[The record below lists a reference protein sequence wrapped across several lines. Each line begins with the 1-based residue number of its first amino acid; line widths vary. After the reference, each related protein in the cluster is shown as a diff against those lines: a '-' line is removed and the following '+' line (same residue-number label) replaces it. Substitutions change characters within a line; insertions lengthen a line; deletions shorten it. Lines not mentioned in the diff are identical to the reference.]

1 MGAYWIY
8 RTGRKDVYWIY
19 SLTGWMGAYCIVHTG
34 YIGQDGWGVYWI
46 NRGQEG
52 LDHTGHLG
60 QDLYIGY
67 IEDKKD
73 GEYT

>member
-1 MGAYWIY
+1 
-8 RTGRKDVYWIY
+8 
-19 SLTGWMGAYCIVHTG
+19 MGAYCIVHTG

-52 LDHTGHLG
+52 LDHTGYLG